1 MFKTGVKAR
10 KTQNVADFVDLYQ
23 QQSDVCMLR
32 MFESFMESAPQLV
45 LQLYIMLS
53 DYDYSIWTG
62 EQCYEKLGTILM
74 QINQLL
80 KKRDLSGIAVH

>member
-10 KTQNVADFVDLYQ
+10 KTEELADFDDLYH

-45 LQLYIMLS
+45 LQLYIMMS
-53 DYDYSIWTG
+53 YHDYSAWTC
-62 EQCYEKLGTILM
+62 EYKFIL
-74 QINQLL
+74 
-80 KKRDLSGIAVH
+80 